1 MGETLLVDAD
11 LEGRRCKFVVD
22 TGSNITIVR
31 PDLVETL
38 TSGKIVPTKTVLR
51 TVTGETAPVRG
62 RGKLKITVGNSLTE
76 HDVWLADI
84 VEEGIIGLDYLMANN
99 CQVDL
104 ARKVLH
110 IGNDEVRLFNQVQSA
125 VNGLS
130 RIVVRRT
137 IAIPAMSEAIIP
149 GKLDKCG
156 ERNAWAAIGPVDNTH
171 RKLLVARTLVD
182 LSAEDLP
189 VRVMNLTNGYVSL
202 KKGAEI
208 ALCEPIGCGQE
219 FGTSIC
225 RWRR

>member
-11 LEGRRCKFVVD
+11 LEGRWCKFVVD

-51 TVTGETAPVRG
+51 AVTGETAPVRG

-99 CQVDL
+99 CQVHL

-110 IGNDEVRLFNQVQSA
+110 IGNDEVRLFNQVQPV

-156 ERNAWAAIGPVDNTH
+156 ERNV
-171 RKLLVARTLVD
+171 
-182 LSAEDLP
+182 
-189 VRVMNLTNGYVSL
+189 
-202 KKGAEI
+202 
-208 ALCEPIGCGQE
+208 GCNW
-219 FGTSIC
+219 TSG
-225 RWRR
+225 RYTS